1 MPSDDCTMYRHA
13 LENRTN
19 NPETPTH
26 RHKPEGISSFLPTP
40 PTTGSRVN
48 RAEKRRA
55 GEDGTGALQRRVKMA
70 KVDYDPFL
78 DDVDSDSSSSAYE
91 SDSDDNVGLTLVRAQ
106 RQPRA
111 DASFLCTRMTLLM
124 NPLSAFNP
132 PPCMSIHNSCSE
144 RY

>member
-1 MPSDDCTMYRHA
+1 MPSDDCAARRHA

-26 RHKPEGISSFLPTP
+26 RYKPGGISSFLPTP

-55 GEDGTGALQRRVKMA
+55 GEDGTGTLQRRVKMA

-91 SDSDDNVGLTLVRAQ
+91 SDSDDNVGVTLVRAQ
-106 RQPRA
+106 RQRRA

-124 NPLSAFNP
+124 NPLSTFNA
-132 PPCMSIHNSCSE
+132 PPCMDIHNSCSQ
-144 RY
+144 RC